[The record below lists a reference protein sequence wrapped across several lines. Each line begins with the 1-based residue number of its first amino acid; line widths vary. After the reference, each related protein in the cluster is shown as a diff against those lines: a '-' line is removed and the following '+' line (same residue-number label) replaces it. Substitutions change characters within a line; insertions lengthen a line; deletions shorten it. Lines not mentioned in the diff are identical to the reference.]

1 MANSAAQGNAAAVI
15 RTQLSRY
22 IGEWRR
28 GGPYDFAVGVRDL
41 SFLERHAARSGGRV
55 APLEGKR
62 GTCIVVADSAG
73 ADLWVRTAPSIY
85 GDYRD
90 AFIDFA
96 GRHLGAALNGD
107 LGAWDVD
114 HLFNSARAK
123 AYGLSYVRVGLVDA
137 AANRSWGRTFE
148 TRIGRREPLRHKD
161 VYLGTPIIFAKIL
174 GLPAP
179 RSNLHVTAVIEQIIA
194 ALTQAKAIDR
204 HEVGDIRAGATALF
218 MRAYRDSGKTFG
230 EMNEEDYFG
239 G

>member
-1 MANSAAQGNAAAVI
+1 MQSVTSSAQTVARA
-15 RTQLSRY
+15 QLSRY
-22 IGEWRR
+22 IDAWRR

-41 SFLERHAARSGGRV
+41 SYLERHAARSRGRV

-62 GTCIVVADSAG
+62 GTCFVVADGSG

-85 GDYRD
+85 GDYRS

-96 GRHLGAALNGD
+96 SRHLGATLNDD

-114 HLFNSARAK
+114 HLFNAARAK
-123 AYGLSYVRVGLVDA
+123 AYGLSHVRVGLVDA

-148 TRIGRREPLRHKD
+148 SRIGRREPQRHKN
-161 VYLGTPIIFAKIL
+161 VFLGTPIIFAKIF
-174 GLPAP
+174 GLLAP

-194 ALTQAKAIDR
+194 ALIHAKAIDR
-204 HEVGDIRAGATALF
+204 HEIEDIRAGATALF
-218 MRAYRDSGKTFG
+218 MRAYRDSGKSFG

>member
-1 MANSAAQGNAAAVI
+1 MATNAQTVAQA
-15 RTQLSRY
+15 QLSRY
-22 IGEWRR
+22 IHAWRR
-28 GGPYDFAVGVRDL
+28 GEPYDFAVAVRDQ
-41 SFLERHAARSGGRV
+41 SFLERHAAHCGCRV

-62 GTCIVVADSAG
+62 GTCFVVADGSG

-85 GDYRD
+85 GNYRG
-90 AFIDFA
+90 AFVEFA
-96 GRHLGAALNGD
+96 QRHLGAALDGD

-148 TRIGRREPLRHKD
+148 TRIGRRETLRHKD

-194 ALTQAKAIDR
+194 ALIEAKAIDR
-204 HEVGDIRAGATALF
+204 HEIEDIRAGATALF
-218 MRAYRDSGKTFG
+218 MRAYRDSGKSFG